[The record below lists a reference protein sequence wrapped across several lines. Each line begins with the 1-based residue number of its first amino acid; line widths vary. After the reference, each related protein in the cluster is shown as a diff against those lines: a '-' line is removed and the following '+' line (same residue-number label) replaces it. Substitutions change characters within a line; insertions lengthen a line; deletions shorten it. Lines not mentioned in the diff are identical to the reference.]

1 MVPDPDADGITR
13 QLTWRDPLTVSD
25 GAHLVVQQGPTPGY
39 SRAHGTPA
47 GPTDG
52 TEPDLLK
59 PSDYTAVFEASPDAM
74 LVVDSGGM
82 IRDLN
87 RQAVALFGWSRE
99 EIEGSPVERL
109 VPPASRDLHRRH
121 RQRYAEAPRPRPMG
135 RGLELEAVRKDGTT
149 IPVEISLAPSDL
161 AAGPGHVICAVRD
174 ISAWRRIR
182 KLSSM
187 MIAAAENER
196 KHLSRELHDEFLQ
209 TLVAL
214 KIRVKLLADERDD
227 VERERAREWIAEEI
241 GDAIGGVKRMIRGLL
256 PPALDHQGLASAL
269 HSMFRDVEDVYGFR
283 IDAKLEPVDGELD
296 AIGALALYRIVQEA
310 VTNAVRHSG
319 ASEAVVKLGAAD
331 GSVAAII
338 RDEGRGFAWREAN
351 ALDGD
356 GHVGLTGMRERA
368 ALVGGTV
375 AVRSAP
381 GKGTT
386 IRASVPA
393 NNPDRDDEGGHQR

>member
-1 MVPDPDADGITR
+1 MTASEEDGLVSEPRPMPGDTR
-13 QLTWRDPLTVSD
+13 
-25 GAHLVVQQGPTPGY
+25 AY
-39 SRAHGTPA
+39 GTPC

-59 PSDYTAVFEASPDAM
+59 QSDYSAVFEASPDAM
-74 LVVDSGGM
+74 LVVDSEGL

-99 EIEGSPVERL
+99 EIEGFPVERL
-109 VPPASRDLHRRH
+109 VPPASRNLHTRHRR
-121 RQRYAEAPRPRPMG
+121 RYAEAPRPRPMG
-135 RGLELEAVRKDGTT
+135 RGLELEAIRKDGTT

-161 AAGPGHVICAVRD
+161 AAGRGHVICAVRD
-174 ISAWRRIR
+174 ISAWRRMR
-182 KLSSM
+182 RLSRM

-196 KHLSRELHDEFLQ
+196 KHLSHELHDEFLQ

-227 VERERAREWIAEEI
+227 GERERARERIAEEI
-241 GDAIGGVKRMIRGLL
+241 GDAIGSVKRMIHGLL
-256 PPALDHQGLASAL
+256 PPALDRQGLASAL
-269 HSMFRDVEDVYGFR
+269 HSMFRNVEDVYGFR
-283 IDAKLEPVDGELD
+283 IDASLEPVDGELD
-296 AIGALALYRIVQEA
+296 AIAALTLYRIVQEA

-319 ASEAVVKLGAAD
+319 ASDAVVSLGTAN
-331 GSVAAII
+331 GKVAATIS
-338 RDEGRGFAWREAN
+338 DEGRGFAWTEAK

-356 GHVGLTGMRERA
+356 GHIGLAGMRERA
-368 ALVGGTV
+368 ALLGGTV
-375 AVRSAP
+375 TVRSAP

-393 NNPDRDDEGGHQR
+393 SGPDRDDEGGGER

>member
-1 MVPDPDADGITR
+1 M
-13 QLTWRDPLTVSD
+13 S
-25 GAHLVVQQGPTPGY
+25 QQRPTPGC
-39 SRAHGTPA
+39 SRAQGSPV
-47 GPTDG
+47 GPTDV

-59 PSDYTAVFEASPDAM
+59 QSDYTAVFEASPDAM
-74 LVVDSGGM
+74 LVVDSEGM
-82 IRDLN
+82 IRDFN
-87 RQAVALFGWSRE
+87 RQAIALFGWSRE

-121 RQRYAEAPRPRPMG
+121 RRRYAEAPRARPMG

-174 ISAWRRIR
+174 ISAWRRMR
-182 KLSSM
+182 GLSRM

-196 KHLSRELHDEFLQ
+196 KHLSHELHDEFLQ

-227 VERERAREWIAEEI
+227 GERERARERIAEEI
-241 GDAIGGVKRMIRGLL
+241 GDAIGGVKRMIHGLL
-256 PPALDHQGLASAL
+256 PPALDHQGLTSAL

-283 IDAKLEPVDGELD
+283 IDARLEPVDGALD
-296 AIGALALYRIVQEA
+296 ATAALTLYRIVQEA
-310 VTNAVRHSG
+310 VTNAARHSG
-319 ASEAVVKLGAAD
+319 VGDAVVTLGAD
-331 GSVAAII
+331 DEGVAATIS
-338 RDEGRGFAWREAN
+338 DEGRGFAWTEAK

-356 GHVGLTGMRERA
+356 SHIGLTGMRERA

-375 AVRSAP
+375 TVRSAP

-393 NNPDRDDEGGHQR
+393 NGSDRDDEGGSAR

>member
-1 MVPDPDADGITR
+1 MTA
-13 QLTWRDPLTVSD
+13 SD
-25 GAHLVVQQGPTPGY
+25 GAHLVGKQRPTPGDA
-39 SRAHGTPA
+39 RAHGSPVD
-47 GPTDG
+47 PTDR

-59 PSDYTAVFEASPDAM
+59 QSDYTAVFEASPDAM
-74 LVVDSGGM
+74 LVVDSEGM

-99 EIEGSPVERL
+99 EIEGSAVESL
-109 VPPASRDLHRRH
+109 VPAASRNLHRGH
-121 RQRYAEAPRPRPMG
+121 RRRYAEAPRPRPMG
-135 RGLELEAVRKDGTT
+135 RGLELEALRKDGTT

-161 AAGPGHVICAVRD
+161 GAGPGHVICAVRD
-174 ISAWRRIR
+174 VSAWRRMR

-196 KHLSRELHDEFLQ
+196 KHLSHELHDEFLQ

-227 VERERAREWIAEEI
+227 GERERARERIAGEI

-269 HSMFRDVEDVYGFR
+269 HSMFRDVEDVYGFK
-283 IDAKLEPVDGELD
+283 IDARLEPVDGELD
-296 AIGALALYRIVQEA
+296 AVAALTLYRIVQEA
-310 VTNAVRHSG
+310 VNNAARHSG
-319 ASEAVVKLGAAD
+319 ASRAVVTLGAANRRV
-331 GSVAAII
+331 SATI
-338 RDEGRGFAWREAN
+338 RDEGRGFAWTETK

-356 GHVGLTGMRERA
+356 GHIGLTGMRERA

-375 AVRSAP
+375 AVRSAS
-381 GKGTT
+381 GKGTI

-393 NNPDRDDEGGHQR
+393 NNPDLDGEEGNEC

>member
-1 MVPDPDADGITR
+1 MT
-13 QLTWRDPLTVSD
+13 T
-25 GAHLVVQQGPTPGY
+25 GAPST
-39 SRAHGTPA
+39 
-47 GPTDG
+47 PTDR

-59 PSDYTAVFEASPDAM
+59 QSDYTAVFEASPDAM

-99 EIEGSPVERL
+99 EIEGSAVESL
-109 VPPASRDLHRRH
+109 VPAASRDLHRSH
-121 RQRYAEAPRPRPMG
+121 RRRYAEAPRPRPMG
-135 RGLELEAVRKDGTT
+135 RGLELEALRKDGTT
-149 IPVEISLAPSDL
+149 VPVEISLAPSDL

-174 ISAWRRIR
+174 ISAWRRMR
-182 KLSSM
+182 RLSSM

-196 KHLSRELHDEFLQ
+196 KHLSHELHDEFLQ

-227 VERERAREWIAEEI
+227 GERERARERIAGEI

-269 HSMFRDVEDVYGFR
+269 HSMFRDIEDVYGFK
-283 IDAKLEPVDGELD
+283 IDARLEPVDGELD
-296 AIGALALYRIVQEA
+296 AVAALTLYRIVQEA
-310 VTNAVRHSG
+310 VNNAARHSG
-319 ASEAVVKLGAAD
+319 ASRAVVTLVPANRRVSAT
-331 GSVAAII
+331 I
-338 RDEGRGFAWREAN
+338 RDEGRGFAWTEAK

-356 GHVGLTGMRERA
+356 GHIGLTGMRERA
-368 ALVGGTV
+368 ALVGGAV

-381 GKGTT
+381 GKGTI

-393 NNPDRDDEGGHQR
+393 NSPDLDGEEGNEC